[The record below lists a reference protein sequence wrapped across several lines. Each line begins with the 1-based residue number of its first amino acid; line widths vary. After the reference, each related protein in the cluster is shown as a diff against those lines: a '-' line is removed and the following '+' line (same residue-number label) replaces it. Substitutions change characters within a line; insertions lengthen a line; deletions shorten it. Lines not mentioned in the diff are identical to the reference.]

1 MKPKCTEC
9 LHYYE
14 IRGRKICRSPHLDVT
29 KDEFITD
36 RDGIVEAPIDW
47 ERSSFG
53 KCDRDGKHFEWC
65 AYRKARHVFWGTV
78 YDEKATRMNG
88 RDFDKFLSDLP
99 DNP

>member
-1 MKPKCTEC
+1 MKPKCTQC

-14 IRGRKICRSPHLDVT
+14 IRGRKICRSPHLELGG
-29 KDEFITD
+29 DEFITSVK
-36 RDGIVEAPIDW
+36 GKVEAPVDC

-53 KCDRDGKHFEWC
+53 KCGREGKNLELC
-65 AYRKARHVFWGTV
+65 EYRKARYPLWGTV

-88 RDFDKFLSDLP
+88 RDFDKFLSDLS